1 MEEMTR
7 LEILTLLLSLKGL
20 LETNNSEKALEVIN
34 NVIAEA
40 QRKEAWNTKD
50 LKIYI
55 AILESERIQ
64 AENGNLMYDFDE
76 FAVEVRK
83 KYNII

>member
-1 MEEMTR
+1 MEDMTR

-40 QRKEAWNTKD
+40 QRKELWKNNN
-50 LKIYI
+50 LRIYI
-55 AILESERIQ
+55 AILESEQ
-64 AENGNLMYDFDE
+64 TQKENGNLMYDFDE
-76 FAVEVRK
+76 FAVNVRK
-83 KYNII
+83 KYGIK

>member
-1 MEEMTR
+1 MEDMTR

-40 QRKEAWNTKD
+40 QRKELWKNND
-50 LKIYI
+50 LRIYI
-55 AILESERIQ
+55 AILESEQ
-64 AENGNLMYDFDE
+64 TQKENGNLMYDFDE
-76 FAVEVRK
+76 FAADVRK
-83 KYNII
+83 KYDIK

>member
-1 MEEMTR
+1 MEDMTR

-20 LETNNSEKALEVIN
+20 LETNNAEKALEVIN

-40 QRKEAWNTKD
+40 QRKELWKNED
-50 LKIYI
+50 LRIYI

-64 AENGNLMYDFDE
+64 KENGNIMYDFDE
-76 FAVEVRK
+76 FAAEIRK
-83 KYNII
+83 KYGIK

>member
-20 LETNNSEKALEVIN
+20 LETDNSEKALEVIN

-40 QRKEAWNTKD
+40 QRKELWKNDD

-55 AILESERIQ
+55 SILESERIQ
-64 AENGNLMYDFDE
+64 KENGNKMYDFDE

-83 KYNII
+83 KYSIK